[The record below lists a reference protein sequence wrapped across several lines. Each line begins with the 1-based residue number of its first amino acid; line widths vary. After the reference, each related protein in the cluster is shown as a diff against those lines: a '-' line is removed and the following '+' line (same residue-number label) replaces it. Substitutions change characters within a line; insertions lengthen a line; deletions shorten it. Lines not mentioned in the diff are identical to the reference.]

1 MHPEELQIGKID
13 KKGKPSV
20 YNQINIQAIT
30 YTVQARDNHWNE
42 SLVIQGIN
50 L

>member
-1 MHPEELQIGKID
+1 MHPDELQTSKTD
-13 KKGKPSV
+13 KNGKPGV

-30 YTVQARDNHWNE
+30 DTVQARDNYWNE
-42 SLVIQGIN
+42 SLVLQGLN